1 MKITGKDGQVSVGGN
16 TIESK
21 SWSLDVSIDEYDAS
35 AFGNSGNKSYVFGL
49 KEATGTFEG
58 NITSTASATIGAVTL
73 GDNVPFILTIDSN
86 TGNTITFNGVITGIS
101 PSVAVED
108 EATYTMNF
116 RVDEDG
122 ITWPTA

>member
-49 KEATGTFEG
+49 KEATGSFEG
-58 NITSTASATIGAVTL
+58 NITDNASSTLGAVTL
-73 GDNVPFILTIDSN
+73 GENAAFILTIDS
-86 TGNTITFNGVITGIS
+86 GNQIQFTGVITGIS